1 VKLLISIHVD
11 FRYLIP
17 FSIVCHIYLKKG
29 FGLKFGYLKRFFS
42 VFFVAYFIVVATK
55 FLFLYYLSE
64 TFGSFSTL
72 QSVSA
77 IFWGYKFDF
86 ASASVVAFLATLF
99 DFNKRAF
106 ATVTSLL
113 LLTVF
118 FIQVG
123 DILYFDES
131 SRHIGYEITDTFT
144 DANSL
149 FMTAYSQHTAFT
161 ILAMII
167 GLALFMVSFR
177 WFIKSNPIELNR
189 YYLLKKL
196 SLVLLTIFFIRGMT
210 QHIPLNPWQSN
221 QIGESKLAMLSLNS
235 VYNVVYVLSNSK
247 KKLQPMVLPTVEQ
260 EIQDEAFKALYR
272 GINKGDF
279 APFKEK
285 PNVVF
290 LFLESWSAVNMKS
303 YGYKHETTPFY
314 DALLQKSVR
323 PKAMIASGHRTTEG
337 LFATLTSL
345 QNPLG
350 KSVAKSNLQSFSYSS
365 IVEVLVKKSGYG
377 SAFFQGSAKETSGTG
392 SLAQALGFQGSYG
405 KRDVT
410 KRRYEENY
418 WGVHDPDLYDFALE
432 KIEQIKKP
440 FVVGING
447 ATTHDDKTPN
457 GVEKLKFVD
466 DERKNAQLNA
476 LHFSDKALGEFVT
489 SVEKQY
495 PNTLFVLFADH
506 CGGVKGS
513 SFENYLIPFALYHKK
528 LTAKA
533 YDVYLS
539 QRDIAPMVYD
549 LVYGD
554 YHESNMSF
562 SGKSLFSDEEF
573 FADYYHN
580 GVLGWVEDDEVL
592 EVNIATNQERCY
604 KVIHF
609 KDQEQKCED
618 DIMAKKNRAFSFTN
632 VSQKLLFSGETE
644 KFKAYRKLK

>member
-1 VKLLISIHVD
+1 
-11 FRYLIP
+11 
-17 FSIVCHIYLKKG
+17 
-29 FGLKFGYLKRFFS
+29 
-42 VFFVAYFIVVATK
+42 VAYFIVVVIK

-64 TFGSFSTL
+64 TFSSFSTL

-99 DFNKRAF
+99 DLNRKAF

-113 LLTVF
+113 LVTLF

-161 ILAMII
+161 ILAMVI
-167 GLALFMVSFR
+167 GLALFMWSFR
-177 WFIKSNPIELNR
+177 WFLKSDLIEFNR

-221 QIGESKLAMLSLNS
+221 QIGDSKLAMLSLNA

-247 KKLQPMVLPTVEQ
+247 KKLQPIALPQVSN
-260 EIQDEAFKALYR
+260 EIQNDAFKALY
-272 GINKGDF
+272 GDETNSTF
-279 APFKEK
+279 EPFKEK

-303 YGYKHETTPFY
+303 YGYEHETTPFY
-314 DALLQKSVR
+314 DALLKKSVR
-323 PKAMIASGHRTTEG
+323 PKAMMAGGHRTTEG

-350 KSVAKSNLQSFSYSS
+350 KSVAKTNLQSFKYNS
-365 IVEVLVKKSGYG
+365 IVDVLVKNSRYS
-377 SAFFQGSAKETSGTG
+377 SAFFQGSSKETSGTG

-405 KRDVT
+405 KRDVE
-410 KRRYEENY
+410 KRLYEENY
-418 WGVHDPDLYDFALE
+418 WGIHDFDLYNFTLE
-432 KIEQIKKP
+432 KVEQMKKP
-440 FVVGING
+440 FVIGING

-466 DERKNAQLNA
+466 NERKNAQLNA
-476 LHFSDKALGEFVT
+476 LHFSDKALGEFVV
-489 SVEKQY
+489 SVEKKY

-513 SFENYLIPFALYHKK
+513 SFENYLIPFALYHKD
-528 LTAKA
+528 LDAKF
-533 YDVYLS
+533 YDVFLS

-554 YHESNMSF
+554 YHESNLSF
-562 SGKSLFSDEEF
+562 SGKSLFTDEKF

-580 GVLGWVEDDEVL
+580 GVLGWVEGDDVV
-592 EVNIATNQERCY
+592 EVNIATNQESCY
-604 KVIHF
+604 KIINF

>member
-1 VKLLISIHVD
+1 VK
-11 FRYLIP
+11 FN
-17 FSIVCHIYLKKG
+17 YLKK
-29 FGLKFGYLKRFFS
+29 FFS
-42 VFFVAYFIVVATK
+42 VFFVAYFIVLITK
-55 FLFLYYLSE
+55 ILFLYYLKD
-64 TFGSFSTL
+64 TFASFSIQETL
-72 QSVSA
+72 SA

-86 ASASVVAFLATLF
+86 ASASVVAFLATFF
-99 DFNKRAF
+99 DLNRKAF

-113 LLTVF
+113 LVMLF

-161 ILAMII
+161 ILAMVI
-167 GLALFMVSFR
+167 GLALFMGSFR
-177 WFIKSNPIELNR
+177 WFLKSDLIEFNR

-221 QIGESKLAMLSLNS
+221 QIGDSKLAMLSLNA

-247 KKLQPMVLPTVEQ
+247 KKLQPIALPQVSN
-260 EIQDEAFKALYR
+260 EIQNEAFKALY
-272 GINKGDF
+272 GDETNSTF
-279 APFKEK
+279 EPFKEK

-303 YGYKHETTPFY
+303 YGYEHETTPFY
-314 DALLQKSVR
+314 DALLKKSVR
-323 PKAMIASGHRTTEG
+323 PKAMMAGGHRTTEG

-350 KSVAKSNLQSFSYSS
+350 KSVAKTNLQSFKYNS
-365 IVEVLVKKSGYG
+365 IVDVLVKNSRYS
-377 SAFFQGSAKETSGTG
+377 SAFFQGSSKETSGTG

-405 KRDVT
+405 KRDVE
-410 KRRYEENY
+410 KRLYEENY
-418 WGVHDPDLYDFALE
+418 WGIHDFDLYNFTLE
-432 KIEQIKKP
+432 KVEQMKKP
-440 FVVGING
+440 FVIGING

-466 DERKNAQLNA
+466 NERKNAQLNA
-476 LHFSDKALGEFVT
+476 LYFSDKALGEFVV
-489 SVEKQY
+489 SVEKKY

-513 SFENYLIPFALYHKK
+513 SFENYLIPFALYHKD
-528 LTAKA
+528 LDAKF
-533 YDVYLS
+533 YDVFLS

-554 YHESNMSF
+554 YHESNLSF
-562 SGKSLFSDEEF
+562 SGKSLFTDEKF

-580 GVLGWVEDDEVL
+580 GVLGWVEGDEVV
-592 EVNIATNQERCY
+592 EVNIATNQESCY
-604 KVIHF
+604 KIINF

>member
-1 VKLLISIHVD
+1 
-11 FRYLIP
+11 
-17 FSIVCHIYLKKG
+17 
-29 FGLKFGYLKRFFS
+29 
-42 VFFVAYFIVVATK
+42 VAYFIVVVTK

-64 TFGSFSTL
+64 TFSSFSTL

-99 DFNKRAF
+99 DLNRKAF

-113 LLTVF
+113 LVMLF

-149 FMTAYSQHTAFT
+149 FMTAYSKHTAFT
-161 ILAMII
+161 ILAMVI
-167 GLALFMVSFR
+167 GLALFMGSFR
-177 WFIKSNPIELNR
+177 WILKSDLIEFNR

-221 QIGESKLAMLSLNS
+221 QIGDSKLAMLSLNA

-247 KKLQPMVLPTVEQ
+247 KKLQPIALPQVSN
-260 EIQDEAFKALYR
+260 EIQNEAFKALY
-272 GINKGDF
+272 GDETNSTF
-279 APFKEK
+279 EPFKEK

-303 YGYKHETTPFY
+303 YGYEHETTPFY
-314 DALLQKSVR
+314 DALLKKSVR
-323 PKAMIASGHRTTEG
+323 PKAMMAGGHRTTEG

-350 KSVAKSNLQSFSYSS
+350 KSVAKTNLQSFKYNS
-365 IVEVLVKKSGYG
+365 IVDVLVKNSRYS
-377 SAFFQGSAKETSGTG
+377 SAFFQGSSKETSGTG

-405 KRDVT
+405 KRDVE
-410 KRRYEENY
+410 KRLYEENY
-418 WGVHDPDLYDFALE
+418 WGIHDFDLYNFTLE
-432 KIEQIKKP
+432 KVEQMKKP
-440 FVVGING
+440 FVIGING

-466 DERKNAQLNA
+466 NERKNAQLNA
-476 LHFSDKALGEFVT
+476 LYFSDKALGEFVA
-489 SVEKQY
+489 SVEKKY

-513 SFENYLIPFALYHKK
+513 SFENYLIPFALYHKD
-528 LTAKA
+528 LDAKF
-533 YDVYLS
+533 YDVFLS

-554 YHESNMSF
+554 YHESNLSF
-562 SGKSLFSDEEF
+562 SGKSLFTDEKF

-580 GVLGWVEDDEVL
+580 GVLGWVEGDEVV
-592 EVNIATNQERCY
+592 EVNIATNQESCY
-604 KVIHF
+604 KIINF